1 MYSSPDTAVCHR
13 GSWENH
19 SSFLSFSINIDKMG
33 RVESPSQSCYKLS
46 NYESTVSLSCPT
58 LCDPKD
64 CSIPSIPVLHHLL
77 SLVKFMSFEQYCHP
91 TISSSVVP
99 FSSCPQSFP
108 ASESF
113 LMNQLYASGGQSMG
127 VSASILV
134 LPMNIQD

>member
-1 MYSSPDTAVCHR
+1 MYSSPNTAVCHL

-58 LCDPKD
+58 LFDPKD

-77 SLVKFMSFEQYCHP
+77 SLVKLMSFERCCHP

-113 LMNQLYASGGQSMG
+113 LINQLYASGGQSIG
-127 VSASILV
+127 VSASISV